1 MNDTI
6 WIKVTDVDL
15 DVTNDCGDPIPD
27 EDEKKKLESDV
38 VGTLFEFHAEDEE
51 FIHDLIDDRISDDC
65 GWCVNYSSWEKTNA

>member
-38 VGTLFEFHAEDEE
+38 VGTLFEFNAEDEE
-51 FIHDLIDDRISDDC
+51 FIHDLISDRISDDC